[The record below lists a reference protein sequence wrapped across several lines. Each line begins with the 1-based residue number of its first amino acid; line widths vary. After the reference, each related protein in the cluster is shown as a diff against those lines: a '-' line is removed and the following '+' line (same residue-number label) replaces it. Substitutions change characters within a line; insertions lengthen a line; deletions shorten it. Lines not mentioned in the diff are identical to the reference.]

1 MKYAVLIDSENAQPK
16 MDDIF
21 KELSKYG
28 DTPIRYLIGD
38 FTKPQVSPWLEV
50 CKKNAITCIQTMNFT
65 NGKNSLDISLVIE
78 GMKILYEK
86 DFIDGLIIVA
96 SDSDYTPLAR
106 EWRNAGKDVIG
117 IGRKNS
123 TESYRSS
130 CNSFIYTENI
140 YGGDIDNASINL
152 TSTSKI
158 AEIMDSV
165 LNDNNGKVLLSI
177 VVSAVRKAY
186 SDFDVRN
193 YGYQKAIDFFKG
205 EFDHVELIKEDQ
217 RTYSIQFK
225 HLSDDDNKKA
235 KRSRKPSA
243 TKALAKEEA
252 LDKVEA
258 IKEAKEPKGN
268 TRASAKKEVKKE
280 QTPKKASSKAKKGTK
295 NKEAKLDNA
304 SRGKVLSIFKSFNK
318 DKVSINDFGQELS
331 DNNIKC
337 QAYGFTKLKDMLAS
351 LNDFKLDNDMISL
364 KDGNVKKAYVEEI
377 AEDIIDF

>member
-1 MKYAVLIDSENAQPK
+1 MKYAILIDSENAQPR

-21 KELSKYG
+21 QELSKYG

-38 FTKPQVSPWLEV
+38 FTKPQVAPWLEV
-50 CKKNAITCIQTMNFT
+50 CKKHAITCIQTMNFT

-86 DFIDGLIIVA
+86 DFIDGIIIVA

-140 YGGDIDNASINL
+140 FGVDISKDEINL

-205 EFDHVELIKEDQ
+205 EFNHVELIKEDQ

-225 HLSDDDNKKA
+225 HNDEVKKVKTEVA
-235 KRSRKPSA
+235 KRE
-243 TKALAKEEA
+243 AKEE
-252 LDKVEA
+252 KPKKN
-258 IKEAKEPKGN
+258 IKKEETKK
-268 TRASAKKEVKKE
+268 TSAKIKK
-280 QTPKKASSKAKKGTK
+280 SSK
-295 NKEAKLDNA
+295 KEAKLDLKGRKA
-304 SRGKVLSIFKSFNK
+304 IISLFDSLNK
-318 DKVSINDFGQELS
+318 DEVSLNDFSQLLAK
-331 DNNIKC
+331 NNIKC
-337 QAYGFTKLKDMLAS
+337 SSYGFNKLKDMLNS
-351 LNDFKLDNDMISL
+351 LNHFDIENDIIR
-364 KDGNVKKAYVEEI
+364 VKKADVPKVVVEVIKE
-377 AEDIIDF
+377 ENIDF

>member
-1 MKYAVLIDSENAQPK
+1 MKYAVLIDSENAQPR

-21 KELSKYG
+21 QELSKYG

-38 FTKPQVSPWLEV
+38 FTKPQVAPWLEV
-50 CKKNAITCIQTMNFT
+50 CKKHAITCIQTMNFT

-86 DFIDGLIIVA
+86 EFIDGIIIVA

-140 YGGDIDNASINL
+140 FGGDISKDEINL

-225 HLSDDDNKKA
+225 HNDEVKK
-235 KRSRKPSA
+235 PN
-243 TKALAKEEA
+243 
-252 LDKVEA
+252 VEA
-258 IKEAKEPKGN
+258 KAEAKKPLKKETTKKEPSKN
-268 TRASAKKEVKKE
+268 ESIKKEPSKKEVAKKTPAKTNKKSTKKE
-280 QTPKKASSKAKKGTK
+280 G
-295 NKEAKLDNA
+295 KLD
-304 SRGKVLSIFKSFNK
+304 SKGRKEIISLFESLKVEE
-318 DKVSINDFGQELS
+318 VSINDFGQLLAN
-331 DNNIKC
+331 NNIKC
-337 QAYGFTKLKDMLAS
+337 SNYGFTKLKDMINS
-351 LNDFKLDNDMISL
+351 LNHFDIMGDMVS
-364 KDGNVKKAYVEEI
+364 VKKAKMPKVVVEVIKE
-377 AEDIIDF
+377 ENIDF